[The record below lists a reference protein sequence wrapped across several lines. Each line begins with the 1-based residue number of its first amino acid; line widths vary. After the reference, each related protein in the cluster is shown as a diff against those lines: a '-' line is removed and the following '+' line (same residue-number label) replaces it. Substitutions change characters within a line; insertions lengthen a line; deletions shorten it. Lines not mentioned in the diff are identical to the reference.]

1 MQYRNG
7 QLIVMQPDAFVFKVE
22 DDNPLPIPQ
31 QSDEL
36 LAILEVGMCWPS
48 VQTAFGII
56 CQALIHQG
64 APNVDNIDWAIC
76 SPVHLFE
83 GEVISDKPPTVYL
96 VRLDQVLGVTDATP
110 N

>member
-7 QLIVMQPDAFVFKVE
+7 QIIVMQPDAFVFKVE
-22 DDNPLPIPQ
+22 DDNSVPIPQ
-31 QSDEL
+31 QSNEL

-48 VQTAFGII
+48 VQPAFEII

-76 SPVHLFE
+76 SPVTPLE
-83 GEVISDKPPTVYL
+83 GALVSDNPPTVYL
-96 VRLDQVLGVTDATP
+96 VRLDQVLGVTDMTI